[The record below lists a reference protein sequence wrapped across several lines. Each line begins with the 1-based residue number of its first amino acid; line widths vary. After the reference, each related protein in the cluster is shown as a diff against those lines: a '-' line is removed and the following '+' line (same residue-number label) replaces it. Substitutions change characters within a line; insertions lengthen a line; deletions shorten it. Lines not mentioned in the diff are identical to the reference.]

1 MTKRTSKQD
10 NLSFLKNRGFEI
22 IETPTGFKFLIQP
35 RGTGANNIPDLYI
48 GKDECHVIQQIGV
61 LLEIRS
67 DVYRNGR
74 PPTLHTIVQT
84 HASLEEEHRT
94 IS

>member
-1 MTKRTSKQD
+1 MSEQD
-10 NLSFLKNRGFEI
+10 NLNFLRNQGFQI

-35 RGTGANNIPDLYI
+35 RGIGANNIPDLYI
-48 GKDECHVIQQIGV
+48 DRDECQVMQQIGV

-84 HASLEEEHRT
+84 HASLEQEHRT